1 MRRIFLDATRAYFEE
16 KFLEKNLK
24 NEDFLVMELPFDIG
38 STLTIEE
45 LRATVIGAYQPI
57 IDTGIK
63 GLYHINGVSSEDKLD
78 RALLSKEIS
87 LILNNCYEL
96 IVSFD
101 VITEER
107 ENSKIKI
114 KSIKLSMYNFS
125 F

>member
-1 MRRIFLDATRAYFEE
+1 
-16 KFLEKNLK
+16 
-24 NEDFLVMELPFDIG
+24 MELPFDIG

-45 LRATVIGAYQPI
+45 LRATVLGAYQPI

-78 RALLSKEIS
+78 KALLSKEIS

-96 IVSFD
+96 IIGFD